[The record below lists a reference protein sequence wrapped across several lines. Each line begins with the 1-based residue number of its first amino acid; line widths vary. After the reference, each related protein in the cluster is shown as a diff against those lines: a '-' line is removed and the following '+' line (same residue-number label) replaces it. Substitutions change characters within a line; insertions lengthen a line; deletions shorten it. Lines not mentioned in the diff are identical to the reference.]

1 MSSRD
6 LVVLVVAIAAAII
19 LLPLVAMSVGGFM
32 MMGWM
37 GGFGLLTWLLLVGGL
52 VLVVTSL
59 SRKERA
65 PDDPLTVLKRR
76 LAAGEITKE
85 QYGELLAV
93 LREGGPR

>member
-37 GGFGLLTWLLLVGGL
+37 AGFGLLTWLLLIGGL
-52 VLVVTSL
+52 ILVITSL
-59 SRKERA
+59 TRKERA

-85 QYGELLAV
+85 QFGEILDA
-93 LREGGPR
+93 LREGGAR